1 MKLNVTHFLWLVP
14 PLLLLIGGGIYKVY
28 RHRGEARHSHGG
40 FGHKHGESTLS
51 IDIYAYN
58 SAISEWNPSFKIGF
72 GIILLLMCIISNNP
86 YVSFSIILF
95 TFFVTVVLGEL
106 DLRNYISLLT
116 IPLVFM
122 IAGSIFVLFEF
133 SKTPYDNALINFFAH
148 WGYVIITPKTLY
160 NTAILWSK
168 AFGAIS
174 AMYMMSLSTMSGEI
188 FSVLK
193 KCHVPKLII
202 ELMNMM
208 YRFIFILLDTNSK
221 MRNSAESRLGY
232 TNFRKALYSFGS
244 TASNLF
250 VVSMKRGNQF
260 FDAMEARCYDGDLR
274 FLEAKKPVTR
284 AQWLWGALPLAYFVC
299 VWIMTFQG
307 VNLNV

>member
-28 RHRGEARHSHGG
+28 RHRGEARHRHGG

-116 IPLVFM
+116 IADQ
-122 IAGSIFVLFEF
+122 IG
-133 SKTPYDNALINFFAH
+133 
-148 WGYVIITPKTLY
+148 
-160 NTAILWSK
+160 
-168 AFGAIS
+168 
-174 AMYMMSLSTMSGEI
+174 
-188 FSVLK
+188 
-193 KCHVPKLII
+193 
-202 ELMNMM
+202 
-208 YRFIFILLDTNSK
+208 R
-221 MRNSAESRLGY
+221 
-232 TNFRKALYSFGS
+232 
-244 TASNLF
+244 ASCRER
-250 VVSMKRGNQF
+250 V
-260 FDAMEARCYDGDLR
+260 
-274 FLEAKKPVTR
+274 
-284 AQWLWGALPLAYFVC
+284 
-299 VWIMTFQG
+299 
-307 VNLNV
+307 